1 VLCVGGMFFDCRVQ
15 SLASENQSP
24 KALISS
30 QASISGNFLHKQLS
44 TKFKTSS
51 VPTVRSFF
59 FLLEGGGHRRLV
71 PTARSFFFGGRVF
84 VVQ

>member
-1 VLCVGGMFFDCRVQ
+1 MLCVGGMFFDCRVQ

-44 TKFKTSS
+44 AKFKASS
-51 VPTVRSFF
+51 VPQCGRF

>member
-1 VLCVGGMFFDCRVQ
+1 
-15 SLASENQSP
+15 
-24 KALISS
+24 
-30 QASISGNFLHKQLS
+30 LHKQLS

-71 PTARSFFFGGRVF
+71 PTARSFFFWREGLRRT
-84 VVQ
+84 VVIPLLGFF